1 MINKCNNVIR
11 NHLNLTCW
19 FMEKQ
24 EILFLVM
31 CKHNWRSV
39 IMKRILAVL
48 LAMVIAVSMTVYV
61 NAAYFTE
68 TEDNNSM
75 ANANSVDVD
84 CYYNGTI
91 GKPGDVDY
99 FIFKSRCFDKIYIRL
114 TSYQNNVRYLLSI
127 RDSNNNV
134 LQTGDNSGSQSCIT
148 YNCAAGTT
156 YYIVVS
162 GATSSDYYAGG
173 ISYTLDLV
181 SKNYLYMSPSSSTGK
196 LLVNVDQSIYNYGLD
211 QHLSIALNSWRDA
224 TASIVDITTTNSSQS
239 TQNTIYAGDYDDTW
253 YGMCLSYSNS
263 SGGLSRFTIQINN
276 RSLTNAPKMIS
287 KFNYFLS
294 TITHEFGHPLG
305 LADNPTTNSESL
317 MKHSRDR
324 NVVYTPMFFD
334 ILAIYEKYPRLYTTN
349 ESQALHGET
358 NTNGVETCQI
368 YTDYMVYGNSS
379 DLYDIADL
387 IIVCEPTNSYQG
399 SELVGNENLAYT
411 FTDVTVKSVIK
422 GDSDISN
429 ITVKQLGGFMN
440 GCKYLNDDVEYL
452 SCGNEYLLFLE
463 VYEDGT
469 ASLINP
475 VQGMYYY
482 NNNSVVARNSPNA
495 LDISNL
501 LL

>member
-1 MINKCNNVIR
+1 
-11 NHLNLTCW
+11 
-19 FMEKQ
+19 
-24 EILFLVM
+24 
-31 CKHNWRSV
+31 
-39 IMKRILAVL
+39 MKRILAVL
-48 LAMVIAVSMTVYV
+48 LAMVIAVSMAVNV
-61 NAAYFTE
+61 NAVMFLTE
-68 TEDNNSM
+68 TENNNSM
-75 ANANSVDVD
+75 TNANIIGVD
-84 CYYNGTI
+84 CYYSGTI
-91 GKPGDVDY
+91 GEPGDVDY
-99 FIFKSRCFDKIYIRL
+99 FIFRPYYPDKVLIRL
-114 TSYQNNVRYLLSI
+114 SSYEYDKRYMLSLM
-127 RDSNNNV
+127 DSNNNV
-134 LQTGDNSGSQSCIT
+134 LQVADSSGDHPFIT
-148 YNCAAGTT
+148 YDCVAGAT

-173 ISYTLDLV
+173 ISYALDLT
-181 SKNYLYMSPSSSTGK
+181 SINFLYMSPSSSTGK

-211 QHLSIALNSWRDA
+211 HHLSTALNNWRNG

-276 RSLTNAPKMIS
+276 RTLINASDIYS
-287 KFNYFLS
+287 RYNYFLS

-305 LADNPTTNSESL
+305 LADNPVTNSDSL

-324 NVVYTPMFFD
+324 NFIYAPTNFD
-334 ILAIYEKYPRLYTTN
+334 IMAIFEKFPWPYTDN
-349 ESQALHGET
+349 ANQASLHGET

-368 YTDYMVYGNSS
+368 YTDYMVYENSS

-399 SELVGNENLAYT
+399 FELVGNENLAYT

-482 NNNSVVARNSPNA
+482 NNNSAVARNSSNA